1 MNWTVDKIGD
11 LSSKVVVITGAN
23 AGLGFETSKIAAGKG
38 AKVIMACRN
47 LEKAEKAKEQIL
59 KDNAKADLEIMQL
72 DLASLKSVRSFA
84 DEFNSKYKRLDV
96 LINNAGIM
104 VPPFSLTEDSFES
117 QMGANYFGHF
127 LLNGLLLDTLN
138 STEGARIVMLSSIA
152 HRQGK
157 IDFDNLNAEKS
168 YSRVAAYNQ
177 SKLACLM
184 HAFELQYR
192 LESSGSKVKV
202 VAAHPGVS
210 NTELG
215 RYLPTALL
223 LLILPVAPFILHSPK
238 KAALPSAM
246 AAFSDDVKGGDYFGP
261 TGFME
266 MKGKPGKAKAEPHA
280 FDKDVSKRLFEVS
293 EQLTGFTFSL

>member
-1 MNWTVDKIGD
+1 MNWTVDDIAD
-11 LSSKVVVITGAN
+11 LKSKVIMITGAN
-23 AGLGFETSKIAAGKG
+23 AGIGFETSKIAAGKG

-47 LEKAEKAKEQIL
+47 LQKALKAKEQIL
-59 KDNAKADLEIMQL
+59 SEIPNADLHILQL

-84 DEFNSKYKRLDV
+84 DEFKSKYKRLDV
-96 LINNAGIM
+96 LVNNAGIM
-104 VPPFSLTEDSFES
+104 VPPFSLTEDNFES

-127 LLNGLLLDTLN
+127 LLNGLLIDILN
-138 STEGARIVMLSSIA
+138 KTEGSRIVMLSSIA

-184 HAFELQYR
+184 HAFELQER
-192 LESSGSKVKV
+192 LENSGSKVKV

-215 RYLPTALL
+215 RYIPKALF
-223 LLILPVAPFILHSPK
+223 LLILPLAPFILHSPK
-238 KAALPSAM
+238 KAAMPSAM

-266 MKGKPGKAKAEPHA
+266 MKGKPGKVKAEPHA
-280 FDKDVSKRLFEVS
+280 YDKDVSKRLFEVS